1 MNVLAW
7 IGLVCVWIGVL
18 LVLLTGIGLIRMPDT
33 YMRMHAST
41 KAGTLGM
48 GMIALGVALELQSL
62 EAVLLCTLLLLFFAL
77 TAPVAAHLIG
87 RAAHISGVPV
97 WEQTVRDEYTEGG
110 GRAAHWQDPPAPR

>member
-1 MNVLAW
+1 MTLLAW

-18 LVLLTGIGLIRMPDT
+18 LVLLTGIGLVRMPDI

-41 KAGTLGM
+41 KAGTLGI

-62 EAVLLCTLLLLFFAL
+62 EAALLCTLLVLFFAL

-87 RAAHISGVPV
+87 RAAHVSGAPV
-97 WEQTVRDEYTEGG
+97 WEQTVRDEYNEDG
-110 GRAAHWQDPPAPR
+110 GRAAHWQEPPRRP